1 MNHTQMFDKVYLM
14 GVVSSHSYTDLQPHL
29 LLLYNTLTCVP
40 DKDVKSIIKY
50 IQKQHANTT
59 KFQEWKVT

>member
-1 MNHTQMFDKVYLM
+1 M

-29 LLLYNTLTCVP
+29 LLYNTLTCVP
-40 DKDVKSIIKY
+40 DKDEKSIINY